1 MSFML
6 KRKTSIYFP
15 VSLSVSEAV
24 SGSSLM
30 KNETPPV
37 SFKVCFMDFMECGEA
52 AVRCTGGSPD

>member
-30 KNETPPV
+30 KMKLHLLALRSAEH
-37 SFKVCFMDFMECGEA
+37 FMECGEE